1 VLLVGKVAVERG
13 LRHPGVAGDLVDAG
27 AFEPFAQEDGL
38 GAFDHLIELAA
49 LPDLSFCVHGRPLPL
64 ATKDKPDGS
73 VSASVS
79 MAIICAAK
87 EGSRGWRA
95 PVRGPRALDSAGAR
109 LSRQAEM
116 IEIFLKTL
124 PFFALIALG
133 YQACRT
139 GFFTAEAAAYL
150 TKFVF
155 YFALSAM
162 LFRFAANLSLSEI
175 FDWWFVAAYLWGCF
189 VVYLLATGVAI
200 LRRRPIAE
208 AAVEAQCAVIGNT
221 GFLGVPMLVVLL
233 GEAAAGPVL
242 MVLALDLIVFST
254 LIVILVT
261 GSREGQVTYRTLRN
275 VGLGLL
281 KNPMI
286 VSITLGLIWSSTG
299 WTVPGPVNEFLGIL
313 GAAATP
319 GALFAIGASLAGKSA
334 ERLSVAGWL
343 SFCKLVLHP
352 AGRGLRGAVAVPGG
366 YVRCGR
372 DDRGGFPAGGGQCL
386 YPRAAL
392 RGRAAAGV
400 GLDPDLH
407 GGLDPDGFGGDR
419 MGRGDGGDR
428 RGRLTGCGPRTRTRY
443 RLATGRRRH
452 GHDLGKPVFR
462 GDARASI
469 DIDRTRRIPT

>member
-1 VLLVGKVAVERG
+1 
-13 LRHPGVAGDLVDAG
+13 
-27 AFEPFAQEDGL
+27 
-38 GAFDHLIELAA
+38 
-49 LPDLSFCVHGRPLPL
+49 
-64 ATKDKPDGS
+64 
-73 VSASVS
+73 
-79 MAIICAAK
+79 
-87 EGSRGWRA
+87 
-95 PVRGPRALDSAGAR
+95 
-109 LSRQAEM
+109 M

-133 YQACRT
+133 FQACRT
-139 GFFTAEAAAYL
+139 GFFTEEAAAYL

-162 LFRFAANLSLSEI
+162 LFRFSANLSLGEI

-200 LRRRPIAE
+200 MRRRPIAE

-261 GSREGQVTYRTLRN
+261 GSRDGQVTFRTIRN

-286 VSITLGLIWSSTG
+286 VSMSLGLIWSSTG
-299 WTVPGPVNEFLGIL
+299 WAVPGPVNEFLAIL

-352 AGRGLRGAVAVPGG
+352 AAVA
-366 YVRCGR
+366 
-372 DDRGGFPAGGGQCL
+372 F
-386 YPRAAL
+386 AAL
-392 RGRAAAGV
+392 WLFPVDPFDAAVMIAAAALPVAGNVYILAQHYGV
-400 GLDPDLH
+400 APQ
-407 GGLDPDGFGGDR
+407 R
-419 MGRGDGGDR
+419 
-428 RGRLTGCGPRTRTRY
+428 
-443 RLATGRRRH
+443 
-452 GHDLGKPVFR
+452 VS
-462 GDARASI
+462 ASI
-469 DIDRTRRIPT
+469 LISTAISILTVSAVIAWVADMAGIVVGG